1 MVLVSS
7 FKIGLSLRGGGNH
20 DVPNFNHPVCALRN
34 RIGICVLGHFLE
46 TGEMS
51 GNARQEVRGFMRGNR
66 VYREFHVV
74 QK

>member
-51 GNARQEVRGFMRGNR
+51 GNALQEFRGFTRGNR
-66 VYREFHVV
+66 VYP
-74 QK
+74 

>member
-20 DVPNFNHPVCALRN
+20 DVPNFNHPIFALRN

-51 GNARQEVRGFMRGNR
+51 GMPVKKSAALCVETAFT
-66 VYREFHVV
+66 REFHVV

>member
-7 FKIGLSLRGGGNH
+7 FMIGLSLRGGGNH

-46 TGEMS
+46 KGEMS
-51 GNARQEVRGFMRGNR
+51 GNARQEVCGFMRGNR
-66 VYREFHVV
+66 VYS
-74 QK
+74 

>member
-7 FKIGLSLRGGGNH
+7 FNIGLSLRGGGGKH
-20 DVPNFNHPVCALRN
+20 DVPNFNHPVFALRN

-66 VYREFHVV
+66 VYS
-74 QK
+74 

>member
-20 DVPNFNHPVCALRN
+20 DVPNFNHPVFALRN

-46 TGEMS
+46 TGEIS
-51 GNARQEVRGFMRGNR
+51 GNARQEVRDFTRGNR
-66 VYREFHVV
+66 VYS
-74 QK
+74 

>member
-34 RIGICVLGHFLE
+34 RIGLCVLGHFLE

-51 GNARQEVRGFMRGNR
+51 GNARQEFRGITRGNR
-66 VYREFHVV
+66 VCS
-74 QK
+74 

>member
-20 DVPNFNHPVCALRN
+20 DVPNFNHPVYALRN
-34 RIGICVLGHFLE
+34 RIGICVLGHFLD

-51 GNARQEVRGFMRGNR
+51 GNARQEVSGFMRGNR
-66 VYREFHVV
+66 VYS
-74 QK
+74 

>member
-51 GNARQEVRGFMRGNR
+51 GNARQESAALR
-66 VYREFHVV
+66 VETAFTREFHVV

>member
-20 DVPNFNHPVCALRN
+20 DVPNFNHPVFALRN

-46 TGEMS
+46 TGEVS

-66 VYREFHVV
+66 VYS
-74 QK
+74 

>member
-7 FKIGLSLRGGGNH
+7 FKIGLNLRGGGNH
-20 DVPNFNHPVCALRN
+20 DVPNFNHPVFALRN

-66 VYREFHVV
+66 VYS
-74 QK
+74 

>member
-20 DVPNFNHPVCALRN
+20 DVPNFNHPVFALRN

-51 GNARQEVRGFMRGNR
+51 GNARQEVRDFTRGNR
-66 VYREFHVV
+66 VYS
-74 QK
+74 

>member
-7 FKIGLSLRGGGNH
+7 FKIGLSLRRGGNH

-51 GNARQEVRGFMRGNR
+51 GNAHQEVRGFTRGNR
-66 VYREFHVV
+66 VYS
-74 QK
+74 

>member
-20 DVPNFNHPVCALRN
+20 DVPNFNHPVFALRN

-51 GNARQEVRGFMRGNR
+51 GNARQEVRGFTCENR
-66 VYREFHVV
+66 VNS
-74 QK
+74 

>member
-7 FKIGLSLRGGGNH
+7 FKIGLILRGGGKH
-20 DVPNFNHPVCALRN
+20 DVPNFNHPVFALRN

-66 VYREFHVV
+66 VYS
-74 QK
+74 

>member
-20 DVPNFNHPVCALRN
+20 DVPNFNHSVFALRN

-51 GNARQEVRGFMRGNR
+51 GNDRQEVRGFMRGNR
-66 VYREFHVV
+66 VYS
-74 QK
+74 

>member
-51 GNARQEVRGFMRGNR
+51 CNARSAALR
-66 VYREFHVV
+66 VETVFTREFHVV
-74 QK
+74 PK

>member
-20 DVPNFNHPVCALRN
+20 DVPNFNHPVFALRN

-51 GNARQEVRGFMRGNR
+51 GNARQEVCGFTRGNR
-66 VYREFHVV
+66 VYS
-74 QK
+74 

>member
-51 GNARQEVRGFMRGNR
+51 GNARQEFRGFTRGNR
-66 VYREFHVV
+66 VYP
-74 QK
+74 

>member
-20 DVPNFNHPVCALRN
+20 DVPNFNHPVFALRN

-51 GNARQEVRGFMRGNR
+51 GNARPEVCGFTRGNR
-66 VYREFHVV
+66 VYS
-74 QK
+74 

>member
-20 DVPNFNHPVCALRN
+20 DVPNFSHPVFALRN

-51 GNARQEVRGFMRGNR
+51 GNARQEVRDFTRGNR
-66 VYREFHVV
+66 VYS
-74 QK
+74 

>member
-20 DVPNFNHPVCALRN
+20 DVPNFNHPVFALRN

-51 GNARQEVRGFMRGNR
+51 SNARQEVRDFTRGNR
-66 VYREFHVV
+66 VYS
-74 QK
+74 

>member
-20 DVPNFNHPVCALRN
+20 DVPNFNHPVFTLRN

-51 GNARQEVRGFMRGNR
+51 GNARQEVRDFTCENR
-66 VYREFHVV
+66 VNS
-74 QK
+74 

>member
-20 DVPNFNHPVCALRN
+20 DVPNFNHPVFALRN

-51 GNARQEVRGFMRGNR
+51 GNARQEVRDFMRGNR
-66 VYREFHVV
+66 VYS
-74 QK
+74 

>member
-7 FKIGLSLRGGGNH
+7 FKIGLSLRGGGKH
-20 DVPNFNHPVCALRN
+20 DVPNFNHPFFALRN
-34 RIGICVLGHFLE
+34 RIGICVLGHFFE

-51 GNARQEVRGFMRGNR
+51 GNARSAALCVEAAFT
-66 VYREFHVV
+66 REFHVF

>member
-34 RIGICVLGHFLE
+34 RIGICVRGHFLE

-51 GNARQEVRGFMRGNR
+51 GIARQEVRGFMRGNR
-66 VYREFHVV
+66 VYS
-74 QK
+74 